1 MCTAVSSFTKSEKE
15 RHSPPLAGSDCLVG
29 IHRTF
34 QVRVHRD
41 LVSEL
46 FLARLASSGGV
57 M

>member
-29 IHRTF
+29 IHRTV